1 MRANF
6 TPRSQEVLAIAK
18 KIAEEWCHKEVKSE
32 HVLLAFIKIDSFLLP
47 YLQKELNQSFNLLN
61 EHIID
66 TISITL
72 DKETSHQSA
81 KFSEEVKS
89 LLDYAYRLSNE
100 KQHYYISV
108 EHLLYAML
116 NDLHCAA
123 IDYFIAC
130 DIDIIK
136 VQDILEDFLSQ
147 EITSDPSILESHP
160 ETSFSSSTQNKTN
173 QHHIE
178 AYGCN
183 LNDLAEEGKYNFI
196 SPNPKYINQIEET
209 LCRKTKSCA
218 LIVGDAGVGK
228 TALVEGLSKKI
239 VSLESNDYLLN
250 KKIISMDLS
259 AMIAGTK
266 YRGQFE
272 ERLKAFIDEVKFEK
286 NIILFIDEIHT
297 IVGAGNAEGALDAAN
312 ILKPYISRGEITC
325 IGSTT
330 HEEYKKSFG
339 KDAALKRRFYV
350 IKVDEPTEEESID
363 IISKL
368 IPSYAEYHGVSY
380 SKDCIATAVKISN
393 RFIHNKQLPD
403 KAIDLL
409 DQAGSFVKINYY
421 KKPKSAKKIEKMLFK
436 ESLDSS
442 IKNRLYN
449 DYKDILKSWS
459 KRKTKKPIIV
469 SCEDV
474 KKIVSKNLSIPFE
487 SLNETGSDKLL
498 QLETRIS
505 KEVVGQSKAVSKISN
520 ALFKT
525 HCGLQDENRPLGS
538 FLFLGKTGV
547 GKTLTSKSLAKNY
560 FGSDKK
566 LIYFD
571 MSEFSEATSVG
582 KFSGSSPGY
591 VGYENGGILTEKV
604 KRDSH
609 CVLLFDE
616 IEKAHPIVL
625 QSLLQ
630 ILEEGRMT
638 DNVGEETS
646 FKNTII
652 ILTSNLGADLIDKH
666 GSLGFLPSASS
677 NENKI
682 LNEAK
687 KKLSPELVNRF
698 DSIVLFNNFNEQDLM
713 RIINIE
719 LGKVRQK
726 LKAKQIKVQ
735 FSNLV
740 KNKILKQTL
749 EENLGGR
756 PIRRIIQNDVEVL
769 IAKYIIYNSPDSVN
783 ITVKENEF
791 HCYEQKPKKKAKGN
805 LPKRSSLY

>member
-18 KIAEEWCHKEVKSE
+18 KIAEKLYHKEVKSE
-32 HVLLAFIKIDSFLLP
+32 HLLLAFLKIDSFLLP
-47 YLQKELNQSFNLLN
+47 YLQKELDQSFESLN
-61 EHIID
+61 KHIVD
-66 TISITL
+66 TLSYSVQANTPP
-72 DKETSHQSA
+72 SSS
-81 KFSEEVKS
+81 KFSDEIKS
-89 LLDYAYRLSNE
+89 LLNFAHELSNE
-100 KQHYYISV
+100 RKHSYISV

-116 NDLHCAA
+116 NDMHCTA
-123 IDYFIAC
+123 IDYFIEC
-130 DIDIIK
+130 DIDIVK
-136 VQDILEDFLSQ
+136 VQDILEEFLSQ
-147 EITSDPSILESHP
+147 DITSDPSVLESNL
-160 ETSFSSSTQNKTN
+160 EASFSNSPQSKSNHQ
-173 QHHIE
+173 HIE

-183 LNDLAEEGKYNFI
+183 LNILAQEGKYNFI

-218 LIVGDAGVGK
+218 LLVGDAGVGK

-250 KKIISMDLS
+250 KEIISMDLS

-272 ERLKAFIDEVKFEK
+272 ERLKAFIDEIKQEK

-330 HEEYKKSFG
+330 HEEYRKSFG
-339 KDAALKRRFYV
+339 KDPALKRRFYV
-350 IKVDEPTEEESID
+350 IKVDEPSEEEAVD

-368 IPSYAEYHGVSY
+368 IPSYSDYHGVLY
-380 SKDCIATAVKISN
+380 SDECIETAVKLSN

-421 KKPKSAKKIEKMLFK
+421 KKPKSAKKIEKVLFS
-436 ESLDSS
+436 ESVDTT

-449 DYKDILKSWS
+449 DYQKILESWS
-459 KRKTKKPIIV
+459 KRKVKTPVVV
-469 SCEDV
+469 SDKDI
-474 KKIVSKNLSIPFE
+474 KKIISKNLSIPFE

-498 QLETRIS
+498 QLEKRIS
-505 KEVVGQSKAVSKISN
+505 KEVIGQPEAVSRISN
-520 ALFKT
+520 ALFKS
-525 HCGLQDENRPLGS
+525 HCGLQDDTRPLGS

-560 FGSDKK
+560 FGSGKK
-566 LIYFD
+566 LVYFD

-591 VGYENGGILTEKV
+591 VGYENGGILTEKI
-604 KRDSH
+604 KRDPH

-666 GSLGFLPSASS
+666 GSVGFLPSASS

-682 LNEAK
+682 LSEAK

-698 DSIVLFNNFNEQDLM
+698 DSIVLFNNFDEKDLM
-713 RIINIE
+713 KIINVE
-719 LGKVRQK
+719 LSKVRQK
-726 LKAKQIKVQ
+726 LKNKGIKVT
-735 FSNLV
+735 FGNLV
-740 KNKILKQTL
+740 KNQILKQTL

-756 PIRRIIQNDVEVL
+756 PIRRIIQNDIEVL

-783 ITVKENEF
+783 ITVKENKF
-791 HCYEQKPKKKAKGN
+791 HCYEQKPKKKTKGN
-805 LPKRSSLY
+805 LSK

>member
-6 TPRSQEVLAIAK
+6 TPRSQEVLAVAK
-18 KIAEEWCHKEVKSE
+18 RIAEKFYHKEVKSE
-32 HVLLAFIKIDSFLLP
+32 HVLLAFLKIDSFLLP
-47 YLQKELNQSFNLLN
+47 YLQKELNQSFKELNDHVIETLSINLN
-61 EHIID
+61 TD
-66 TISITL
+66 SFS
-72 DKETSHQSA
+72 DSA
-81 KFSEEVKS
+81 QFSEEVKS
-89 LLDYAYRLSNE
+89 LLDYAYNLSSE
-100 KQHYYISV
+100 RKHSYISV
-108 EHLLYAML
+108 EHILYAML
-116 NDLHCAA
+116 NDLHCSA

-130 DIDIIK
+130 NIDIVK
-136 VQDILEDFLSQ
+136 VQDILEEFLSQ
-147 EITSDPSILESHP
+147 DILNDPHVLDMYSDTNFNHSNSTKSH
-160 ETSFSSSTQNKTN
+160 
-173 QHHIE
+173 QHYIE
-178 AYGCN
+178 AYGCD
-183 LNDLAEEGKYNFI
+183 LNSLAQEGKYNFI
-196 SPNPKYINQIEET
+196 SPNPKYIHQIEET

-218 LIVGDAGVGK
+218 LLVGDAGVGK

-239 VSLESNDYLLN
+239 VNLESNDYLLN

-272 ERLKAFIDEVKFEK
+272 ERLKAFIDEVQQEK

-339 KDAALKRRFYV
+339 KDPALKRRFYV
-350 IKVDEPTEEESID
+350 IKVDEPSEEEACD

-368 IPSYAEYHGVSY
+368 IPSYSDYHGVLY
-380 SKDCIATAVKISN
+380 NEDCISTAVSISK

-421 KKPKSAKKIEKMLFK
+421 KKPKSAKNIEKMLFN
-436 ESLDSS
+436 ESVDSS
-442 IKNRLYN
+442 IKNQLYN
-449 DYKDILKSWS
+449 NYKKILENWS
-459 KRKTKKPIIV
+459 KRKAKNPVYVTSKDIKTII
-469 SCEDV
+469 
-474 KKIVSKNLSIPFE
+474 SKNLSIPFE

-498 QLETRIS
+498 QLEKRIS
-505 KEVVGQSKAVSKISN
+505 KEVIGQTEAVSKISN
-520 ALFKT
+520 ALFKS
-525 HCGLQDENRPLGS
+525 HCGLQDETRPLGS

-566 LIYFD
+566 LVYFD
-571 MSEFSEATSVG
+571 MSEFSEATAVG

-591 VGYENGGILTEKV
+591 VGYENGGILTEKI
-604 KRDSH
+604 KRDPH

-666 GSLGFLPSASS
+666 GSVGFFPGATS
-677 NENKI
+677 NECKI

-698 DSIVLFNNFNEQDLM
+698 DSIVLFNNFDNKDLIK
-713 RIINIE
+713 IINIE
-719 LGKVRQK
+719 LNKVRKK
-726 LKAKQIKVQ
+726 LKTKGIKIN

-740 KNKILKQTL
+740 KNKILNQTI

-756 PIRRIIQNDVEVL
+756 PIRRIIQNDIEVL
-769 IAKYIIYNSPDSVN
+769 IAKYIIYNSPDSVS
-783 ITVKENEF
+783 ITVKEDEF
-791 HCYEQKPKKKAKGN
+791 HCYECTKTNKAKSN
-805 LPKRSSLY
+805 LSK